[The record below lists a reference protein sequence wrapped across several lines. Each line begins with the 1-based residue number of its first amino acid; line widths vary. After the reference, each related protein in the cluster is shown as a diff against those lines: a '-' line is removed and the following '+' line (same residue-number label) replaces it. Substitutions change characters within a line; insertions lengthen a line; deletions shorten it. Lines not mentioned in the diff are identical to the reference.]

1 MELND
6 LKSAWRHVNGTE
18 KSVTD
23 LQKMTKI
30 ANLPSIK
37 KIRTKLIAEVIGL
50 TLFSFI
56 YYDWF
61 DGDQKPMYAN
71 LLLLSSLFLYILNN
85 VTGYI
90 AVIWPVIGNSL
101 KTSIQD
107 YLVRIK
113 RLSVFSLIISF
124 LYSISLILFFT
135 SVINFTGEKQLIL
148 ICLIIFLL
156 TMTYSSFRTWTKW
169 INSLSR
175 RVKEFSL
182 DDE

>member
-1 MELND
+1 MELTE
-6 LKSAWRHVNGTE
+6 LKSAWQHVNISE

-61 DGDQKPMYAN
+61 DGDQKPLYAN
-71 LLLLSSLFLYILNN
+71 LLLLSSLLLYICNDIAGYMAVVRPVNGNN
-85 VTGYI
+85 
-90 AVIWPVIGNSL
+90 L
-101 KTSIQD
+101 KISIQS

-113 RLSVFSLIISF
+113 RLSVFSSVISF
-124 LYSISLILFFT
+124 LYGISLIVFFT
-135 SVINFTGEKQLIL
+135 SVINFTQEKQLIL
-148 ICLIIFLL
+148 VGIIIFLL
-156 TMTYSSFRTWTKW
+156 TMIFSSISLWKKW
-169 INSLSR
+169 IKSLKR
-175 RVKEFSL
+175 QIKEFSI
-182 DDE
+182 DD